1 MKTSLLLLV
10 TLLASCTCQ
19 EASDPPVPA
28 AAPLP
33 QHADIIVLVTVDTL
47 RSDFVSFGG
56 YAQPTTPYVD
66 ALTEK
71 GTWFSHAFSPS
82 SWTAPS
88 MASLFTGVYPTTHGV
103 QTGGKDLE
111 TGEVVVPILS
121 EPLETLAESLQAA
134 GYRTIG
140 TPSNRLLAKDRGFAQ
155 GFDTYPDKAPFIE
168 ANKVNAIVRRQ
179 LKAAYGDTW
188 KTSWKNDKVFL
199 WIHYYDPHL
208 PWPPHPKLAPKFA
221 PDFNG
226 SLDTFP
232 IDQNAKQLAKRFP
245 DPDAEDVRRFRAMYA
260 QDVRY
265 FDEQFKILSTEL
277 GLDDPNVALFITSD
291 HGEEIFEHGDLSHGN
306 TLFDD
311 QVHVPMLLRV
321 PGGPAGQ
328 VIERPVSTVDLMP
341 TLLGQLGI
349 PAPEDAQ
356 GVDRL
361 APDAPAV
368 DATFI
373 EYPTYDSSAQKAWVE
388 GPFKY
393 LWDPLYQTE
402 ALYDFVA
409 DPAESVD
416 VKDQHPEVVARAR
429 EALREFR
436 LAHLSAGRF
445 HLRVRGTKGQ
455 RLQLRVSTDDLF
467 DANFIT
473 RPALAPDA
481 FEMDLDRSYL
491 ALDTVLE
498 NDRLELRC
506 WCRGSDLRVEA
517 TLDGEPLNGL
527 TLAPGSEARPLPA
540 DFDRG
545 ELPERRAEDL
555 GWPGRGQ
562 AWMWLEAG
570 ASEALPVVNTPE
582 EADRLKEL
590 GYR

>member
-311 QVHVPMLLRV
+311 VVRVPMMIRWPAHLPARGQSKALVNLLDV
-321 PGGPAGQ
+321 HATVLDVAG
-328 VIERPVSTVDLMP
+328 IA
-341 TLLGQLGI
+341 
-349 PAPEDAQ
+349 APEGTQ
-356 GVDRL
+356 GHSLLPLLKEGTDGPSEVLLFEVDPPL
-361 APDAPAV
+361 D
-368 DATFI
+368 
-373 EYPTYDSSAQKAWVE
+373 PTRPNQIGITDGRWKLV
-388 GPFKY
+388 
-393 LWDPLYQTE
+393 QTRIPE
-402 ALYDFVA
+402 NPVGLYDLNTPLGERTDVA
-409 DPAESVD
+409 ADHPEIVERLQQQMTQGFDTLPVAESKPTAD
-416 VKDQHPEVVARAR
+416 ADA
-429 EALREFR
+429 ALIE
-436 LAHLSAGRF
+436 
-445 HLRVRGTKGQ
+445 
-455 RLQLRVSTDDLF
+455 
-467 DANFIT
+467 
-473 RPALAPDA
+473 
-481 FEMDLDRSYL
+481 
-491 ALDTVLE
+491 
-498 NDRLELRC
+498 ELR
-506 WCRGSDLRVEA
+506 A
-517 TLDGEPLNGL
+517 
-527 TLAPGSEARPLPA
+527 
-540 DFDRG
+540 
-545 ELPERRAEDL
+545 
-555 GWPGRGQ
+555 
-562 AWMWLEAG
+562 M
-570 ASEALPVVNTPE
+570 
-582 EADRLKEL
+582 
-590 GYR
+590 GYVQ